1 MESAAK
7 YRMREK
13 NTKMWA
19 LRYLSA
25 VILILT
31 PFPIVNGGDCGAKF
45 QNKCSCGLG
54 EYIDRMQYIVNCTNM
69 GFRDTAMLQALPKQT
84 EVLIW
89 TGNYVPEL
97 PWNVFGAINNLD
109 NLTIIDMSNNHIREI
124 RGKSYHHVSN
134 VKRLIL
140 NHNNLSISRDDD
152 EFNHHHPRVFSNFIN
167 LMELHLTNAFAD
179 NSTEELSE
187 DLHDI
192 FVNSNLTKLTKLHL
206 EQNEI
211 KKFKDKRVFCDL
223 PSLRDLHLGDN
234 LLEEINFDILCLSHL
249 RFLDLERNKFTQM
262 RKADLYMLDMLGNVP
277 KRDTD
282 LIVDLTYNQL
292 ACDCTVNNI
301 QEWLKKT
308 KVKIRNL
315 DNLFCYKQGHT
326 FQPLLSVKYNKCH
339 VQSRDTNIAKGHT
352 IALVFLSVVIL
363 TILLTLVITA
373 IYINRNRIKKIVNPV
388 MTNVSRKV
396 HYTTIKDDDAPEQ
409 YV

>member
-1 MESAAK
+1 MG
-7 YRMREK
+7 EK
-13 NTKMWA
+13 HTKMWA
-19 LRYLSA
+19 LRYLSM
-25 VILILT
+25 VIFVLT
-31 PFPIVNGGDCGAKF
+31 PFPIVNGGDCGVKF
-45 QNKCSCGLG
+45 QNKCTCGLG
-54 EYIDRMQYIVNCTNM
+54 EYIDRMQYIVNCTDT
-69 GFRDTAMLQALPKQT
+69 GFRDTTMLQALPKQT

-152 EFNHHHPRVFSNFIN
+152 DDMNHHHPRVFSNFIN
-167 LMELHLTNAFAD
+167 LMELHLTNAFSD
-179 NSTEELSE
+179 NLTAQLSE

-211 KKFKDKRVFCDL
+211 RKFRDKRVFCDL
-223 PSLRDLHLGDN
+223 PNLRDLHLGDN
-234 LLEEINFDILCLSHL
+234 KLEEINFNILCLNHL

-262 RKADLYMLDMLGNVP
+262 MLKDLNVLDILAKSQGH
-277 KRDTD
+277 DTE

-301 QEWLKKT
+301 QDWLKKT

-315 DNLFCYKQGHT
+315 DNLFCYKQGHSY
-326 FQPLLSVKYNKCH
+326 QPLLSVKYNKCR
-339 VQSRDTNIAKGHT
+339 VQSRSTDSAKGHT
-352 IALVFLSVVIL
+352 VTLVFLCVLFL
-363 TILLTLVITA
+363 TILLTLVATA
-373 IYINRNRIKKIVNPV
+373 VYINRNRIKKIVNPV

>member
-1 MESAAK
+1 
-7 YRMREK
+7 MREK

-54 EYIDRMQYIVNCTNM
+54 EYIDRMQYIVNCTNT
-69 GFRDTAMLQALPKQT
+69 GFRDTTMLQALPKQT

-167 LMELHLTNAFAD
+167 LMELHLTNAFSD

-223 PSLRDLHLGDN
+223 PSIRDLHLGDN
-234 LLEEINFDILCLSHL
+234 LLEEINFDILCLSHM

-262 RKADLYMLDMLGNVP
+262 RKADLYMLDMLGNIP

-301 QEWLKKT
+301 QEWLTKT

-315 DNLFCYKQGHT
+315 DNLFCYKQGHKY
-326 FQPLLSVKYNKCH
+326 QPLLSVKYNKCH
-339 VQSRDTNIAKGHT
+339 VQSRDTTIAKGHT

-363 TILLTLVITA
+363 TILLTLVIMA